1 MNRVVHFEVP
11 AGDLDRA
18 KKFYSNV
25 FGWQIMDMPEM
36 SYVIV
41 TTTDSD
47 EKGPKNPGAIN
58 GGMMKRGSIKNPVIT
73 IEVPDIDSHLK
84 KIEEAGGK
92 VVAPK
97 IAVGD
102 MGFSAYIM
110 DTEGN
115 VMGLWQNAM

>member
-73 IEVPDIDSHLK
+73 IEVPDIDSQLK